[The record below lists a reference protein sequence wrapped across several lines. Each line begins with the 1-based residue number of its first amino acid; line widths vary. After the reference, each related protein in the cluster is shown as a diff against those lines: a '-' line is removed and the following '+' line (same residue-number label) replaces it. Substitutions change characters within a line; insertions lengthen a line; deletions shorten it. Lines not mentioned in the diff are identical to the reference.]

1 MSLLVKE
8 SVQFKE
14 SPPFFGFPEPP
25 RFIKKL
31 DSSRLVKQHD
41 STKYECKIGGSP
53 EIKVTWYKGET
64 EIHPSEKYRMS
75 FVDSVAVIEMYNLST
90 EDSGDYTCEAQNL
103 AGSASTTTS
112 LKVKGQNPSSFLI
125 LLCIWVL
132 LCGKAIKSIFL

>member
-1 MSLLVKE
+1 MYKSRKFIFSYIFPCLFKE
-8 SVQFKE
+8 SVQFKTT
-14 SPPFFGFPEPP
+14 SPLFGFPEPP

-75 FVDSVAVIEMYNLST
+75 FVDSVAVIEMYNLSV
-90 EDSGDYTCEAQNL
+90 EDSGDYTCEAQNP
-103 AGSASTTTS
+103 AGSASTSTS
-112 LKVKGQNPSSFLI
+112 LKVKGQKYSSFLT
-125 LLCIWVL
+125 
-132 LCGKAIKSIFL
+132 FLSL

>member
-1 MSLLVKE
+1 
-8 SVQFKE
+8 
-14 SPPFFGFPEPP
+14 
-25 RFIKKL
+25 
-31 DSSRLVKQHD
+31 
-41 STKYECKIGGSP
+41 
-53 EIKVTWYKGET
+53 
-64 EIHPSEKYRMS
+64 MS